1 MKVYPASAIHNVAVA
16 GHNGVGKTTLVSA
29 LLHEAG
35 AAPRFGRVEEGQA
48 PTDFDPEEIERKIS
62 IGLGVASLEW
72 KKKKVN
78 LIDAPGYGI
87 FVSEMICAL
96 RAADAALIVVDAVSG
111 VEVQTEKAW
120 KLADELGLPR
130 LVVVNRMDRERAD
143 GGRVMD
149 QLVRKFGRTCVCVE
163 APIGKE
169 KGFRG
174 VIDLIAIQGYLT
186 DDAGKTTPSAMPE
199 EFEKDAASLHEALV
213 EMVAEGDDKLMESFF
228 GQGNLTEDQMKPALR
243 EAIRTRRIAPV
254 LFTAGGNRETG
265 IEKLLDEIVDLL
277 PTADAF
283 QTVAKG
289 KDGKSQALAVDPAG
303 PPAAYV
309 FKTISDPYSGRLT
322 LFRVVSGSFKSDVT
336 YWNATREQAERFG
349 PVFSPLGKQMQ
360 TVPEIPAGDIGG
372 VAKLKETLTGD
383 SLGTKDKPFL
393 FQPFEFP
400 EPAIS
405 FAIEPKSK
413 GDEEKISVALH
424 KLIEEDPSLR
434 FSRDADTH
442 EFLLAGAGQLHVE
455 IAVSRMKRK
464 SGVEVILHPP
474 KVPYRET
481 ITRPAEAHGRHKK
494 QTGGHGQFADCKIR
508 VRPLPRGAD
517 FEFVDDV
524 FGGAIPRNFIPA
536 VEKGIQDARKRGFLA
551 GFPMVDFRVELYD
564 GQYHDVDSSEMA
576 FKIAG
581 SLAYKEAMEKARPT
595 ILEPIM
601 RVAIRA
607 PQEYMGDLMGDLTS
621 RRGRPSGMESE
632 GDDSVIKAEV
642 PLAEMISYA
651 PVLRSI
657 TQGRGSFHMEMDH
670 YEEVPRPLQEKLIS
684 EHAKHRKGEAAE
696 PVEG

>member
-1 MKVYPASAIHNVAVA
+1 MKVYTASAIQNIAVV

-35 AAPRFGRVEEGQA
+35 AVNRFGRVEDGSA
-48 PTDFDPEEIERKIS
+48 PTDFDAEEIERKIS
-62 IGLGVASLEW
+62 IGLAVASLEW

-78 LIDAPGYGI
+78 LIDTPGYGI
-87 FVSEMICAL
+87 FVSEMISGL
-96 RAADAALIVVDAVSG
+96 RAADAALIVVDAVAG

-120 KLADELGLPR
+120 RVAEDLGLPR

-149 QLVRKFGRTCVCVE
+149 QLAKKFGRTCVCVE
-163 APIGKE
+163 APIGRE

-174 VIDLIAIQGYLT
+174 VIDLVAMQGYLT
-186 DDAGKTTPSAMPE
+186 DETGKTAPGPIPA
-199 EFEKDAASLHEALV
+199 EFADDAAKLHESLV
-213 EMVAEGDDKLMESFF
+213 EMVAEGDDKLIETFF
-228 GQGNLTEDQMKPALR
+228 SQGNLSEEQMKPALR
-243 EAIRTRRIAPV
+243 QAIRDRRITPV
-254 LFTAGGNRETG
+254 LFTAGGNHEIG
-265 IEKLLDEIVDLL
+265 VEKLLDEIVDLM
-277 PTADAF
+277 PSADAF
-283 QTVAKG
+283 QTVVTAR
-289 KDGKSQALAVDPAG
+289 DGKSEALAPNPVA
-303 PPAAYV
+303 PPAAFV
-309 FKTISDPYSGRLT
+309 FKTISDPFSGRLT
-322 LFRVVSGSFKSDVT
+322 LFRMVSGTFKSDGT
-336 YWNATREQAERFG
+336 YWNATREVAERFG

-383 SLGTKDKPFL
+383 SLGSKDRPFV
-393 FQPFEFP
+393 FAPFEFP

-413 GDEEKISVALH
+413 GDEDKISVALH
-424 KLIEEDPSLR
+424 KLIEEDPSLK
-434 FSRDADTH
+434 FSRDPDTH
-442 EFLLAGAGQLHVE
+442 EFLLSGAGQLHVE
-455 IAVSRMKRK
+455 IAVARMKRK

-508 VRPLPRGAD
+508 VKPLPRGAD
-517 FEFVDDV
+517 FEFFDDT
-524 FGGAIPRNFIPA
+524 FGGSIPRNYIPA
-536 VEKGIQDARKRGFLA
+536 IEKGIQEVRKRGYLA
-551 GFPMVDFRVELYD
+551 GFPMVDFRVEVYD

-601 RVAIRA
+601 KVAIRA

-621 RRGRPSGMESE
+621 RRGRPSGMDQE

-642 PLAEMISYA
+642 PLAEMIAYGSI
-651 PVLRSI
+651 LRSI
-657 TQGRGSFHMEMDH
+657 TQGRGSFHMEMGH
-670 YEEVPRPLQEKLIS
+670 YEEVPRPQQEKLIS
-684 EHAKHRKGEAAE
+684 ERAKTRKVEVAE
-696 PVEG
+696 E

>member
-1 MKVYPASAIHNVAVA
+1 MKVYPASAIHNVAVV

-35 AAPRFGRVEEGQA
+35 AVPRFGRVEEGQA
-48 PTDFDPEEIERKIS
+48 PTDFDPEETERKIS

-96 RAADAALIVVDAVSG
+96 RGSDAALIVVDAVAG

-120 KLADELGLPR
+120 RLADELGLPR
-130 LVVVNRMDRERAD
+130 FVVVNRMDRERAD

-149 QLVRKFGRTCVCVE
+149 QLVKKFGRTCVCVE
-163 APIGKE
+163 APIGRE
-169 KGFRG
+169 KGFCG
-174 VIDLIAIQGYLT
+174 VIDLIAMQGYLT
-186 DDAGKTTPSAMPE
+186 DDAGKTAPGPVPE
-199 EFEKDAASLHEALV
+199 EFTKEAGELHEALV
-213 EMVAEGDDKLMESFF
+213 EMVAEGDDKLMETFF
-228 GQGNLTEDQMKPALR
+228 GQGNLTEEQMKPALR
-243 EAIRTRRIAPV
+243 EAIRTRKLTPV
-254 LFTAGGNRETG
+254 MFTAGGNHETG
-265 IEKLLDEIVDLL
+265 VEKLLDEIVDLL

-303 PPAAYV
+303 PAAGYV
-309 FKTISDPYSGRLT
+309 FKTISDPYSGRLS
-322 LFRVVSGSFKSDVT
+322 LFRVVSGSFRSDGT
-336 YWNATREQAERFG
+336 YWNVARETAERFG

-372 VAKLKETLTGD
+372 VAKLKETFTGD

-393 FQPFEFP
+393 FETFEFP

-405 FAIEPKSK
+405 FAIEPKTK
-413 GDEEKISVALH
+413 GDEDKISVALH

-442 EFLLAGAGQLHVE
+442 EFLLSGAGQLHVE

-481 ITRPAEAHGRHKK
+481 ITRAAEAHGRHKK

-508 VRPLPRGAD
+508 VKPLARGAD
-517 FEFVDDV
+517 FEFVDDL
-524 FGGAIPRNFIPA
+524 FGGSIPRNYVPA

-601 RVAIRA
+601 RVSIRA

-621 RRGRPSGMESE
+621 RRGRPSGMETE

-670 YEEVPRPLQEKLIS
+670 YEEVPRPLQEKLIT
-684 EHAKHRKGEAAE
+684 EHGRHRKGETAE
-696 PVEG
+696 TVES